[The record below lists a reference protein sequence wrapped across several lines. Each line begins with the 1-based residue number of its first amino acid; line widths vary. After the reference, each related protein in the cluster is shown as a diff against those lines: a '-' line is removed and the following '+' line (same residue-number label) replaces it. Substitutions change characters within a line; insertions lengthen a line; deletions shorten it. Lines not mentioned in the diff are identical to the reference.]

1 MNPFEAHSPLFLLFE
16 LGLQHQIIANV
27 AKLEQFVMVHHL
39 LLNDSGRKCS
49 HYFAYRPPLAVTK
62 PSELAAAESHS
73 QSHCSLQMG
82 GAICMNIQKTVTK
95 AWKSCTNSRISTHSD
110 NACEKWSKKTKT
122 TNSQNQKN
130 KFFQCKSQRS
140 IGAQC
145 YCKKL
150 QISSGHTQI
159 FIWKIWTCSGKSGPF
174 WNWNP
179 PSLLLDMTAEKMDFV
194 FWLWET
200 LMTPNWV
207 YVNHIKPCLFC
218 NS

>member
-1 MNPFEAHSPLFLLFE
+1 MGVMGKNRQPPALQKMKCLSPWALYFFDAPTTTLCLVRCLATTPRRKKGKEKSNQDFMNPFEAHSPLFLLFE

-95 AWKSCTNSRISTHSD
+95 A
-110 NACEKWSKKTKT
+110 
-122 TNSQNQKN
+122 
-130 KFFQCKSQRS
+130 
-140 IGAQC
+140 
-145 YCKKL
+145 
-150 QISSGHTQI
+150 
-159 FIWKIWTCSGKSGPF
+159 
-174 WNWNP
+174 
-179 PSLLLDMTAEKMDFV
+179 
-194 FWLWET
+194 
-200 LMTPNWV
+200 
-207 YVNHIKPCLFC
+207 
-218 NS
+218 

>member
-1 MNPFEAHSPLFLLFE
+1 
-16 LGLQHQIIANV
+16 
-27 AKLEQFVMVHHL
+27 
-39 LLNDSGRKCS
+39 
-49 HYFAYRPPLAVTK
+49 
-62 PSELAAAESHS
+62 
-73 QSHCSLQMG
+73 MG